1 MARFGRRSKRELKT
15 CEPELQ
21 RLLNEAI
28 KVLDFSVLEGHRGQ
42 EDQDKAY
49 RDGFSK
55 LMWPDGRHNKS
66 PSRAVDLAPY
76 PIDFQDIKRFEILG
90 WFVKGLAK
98 GLGIKVIWGGDW
110 ANFRDWG
117 HFELVD

>member
-1 MARFGRRSKRELKT
+1 
-15 CEPELQ
+15 
-21 RLLNEAI
+21 
-28 KVLDFSVLEGHRGQ
+28 
-42 EDQDKAY
+42 
-49 RDGFSK
+49 
-55 LMWPDGRHNKS
+55 MWPDGRHNKS